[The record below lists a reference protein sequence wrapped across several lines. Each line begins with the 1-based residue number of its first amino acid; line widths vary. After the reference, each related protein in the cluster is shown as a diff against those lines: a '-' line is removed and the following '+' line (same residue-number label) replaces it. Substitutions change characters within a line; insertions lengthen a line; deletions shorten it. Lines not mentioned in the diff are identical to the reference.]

1 MKIQPNNFSFLF
13 VTIAIFALSLDIY
26 SSDNETELSTEER
39 KEILEE
45 FYTEIETLKREY
57 LRIEVV
63 LKRTLAEVS
72 GTNEEISTA
81 LPNVFKQNKSSFEYD
96 YSQKSRFKIKKEE
109 LINAVAEGR
118 LTIDRLKVR
127 LEKAE
132 KIIVQRKKQ
141 IEAEEKKQMN
151 FASQNAIHLEKQR
164 QEYEKYKDLLIKL
177 TSVEEEYK
185 RLYRKLIEEFKI
197 GVFTITLEQK
207 GLSEYPRRGLDDPYC
222 ERMDLS
228 DFGIGSI
235 KQKYCTESKE
245 KKINGIQ
252 TDIQKLKNEIAE
264 ERQRLE
270 ERMQANLFELLFIL
284 PILILILSSEI
295 LRHNL
300 ITKIFFVIKQF
311 SNRVKNLF
319 FRVLTFMTDGF
330 NKIKDSFLGV
340 ASKDEDFYELLGI
353 DIYANTK
360 EIEEAYNRMVLIY
373 GPIENTSEEAKDKY
387 RKIKTAFNTLRSP
400 IKRYIYDFMR
410 KL

>member
-1 MKIQPNNFSFLF
+1 MKIQPNKFSFLF
-13 VTIAIFALSLDIY
+13 VTISIFVLSLDIY

-39 KEILEE
+39 KEILEG

-57 LRIEVV
+57 LRIEAD
-63 LKRTLAEVS
+63 LKKTLAEVS
-72 GTNEEISTA
+72 GTSEEISTT

-96 YSQKSRFKIKKEE
+96 YSQKSRFKFKREE
-109 LINAVAEGR
+109 LIDAVAEGR

-141 IEAEEKKQMN
+141 IESEEKKQMY

-177 TSVEEEYK
+177 TAVEEEYK
-185 RLYRKLIEEFKI
+185 RLYKLIEEFKI
-197 GVFTITLEQK
+197 GVFTRTLEKK
-207 GLSEYPRRGLDDPYC
+207 GLSEYSRDIRYC

-228 DFGIGSI
+228 DFGIGLSD
-235 KQKYCTESKE
+235 QKFCTELIE

-252 TDIQKLKNEIAE
+252 ADIQRLKNEIAE

-270 ERMQANLFELLFIL
+270 ERMQANLFELLFVL

-319 FRVLTFMTDGF
+319 IRVLTFMTDGF

-340 ASKDEDFYELLGI
+340 ASKDEDFYKLLGI
-353 DIYANTK
+353 DIDANTK

-387 RKIKTAFNTLRSP
+387 RKIKMAFNTLKSP

>member
-1 MKIQPNNFSFLF
+1 MKIQPNKFSFLF
-13 VTIAIFALSLDIY
+13 VTIAIFVLSLDIY

-39 KEILEE
+39 KEILEG

-57 LRIEVV
+57 LRIEAD
-63 LKRTLAEVS
+63 LKKTLAEVS
-72 GTNEEISTA
+72 GTSEEISTT

-96 YSQKSRFKIKKEE
+96 YSQKSRFKFKREE
-109 LINAVAEGR
+109 LIYAVAEGR

-141 IEAEEKKQMN
+141 IESEEKKQMY

-177 TSVEEEYK
+177 TAVEEEYK
-185 RLYRKLIEEFKI
+185 RLYKLIEEFKI
-197 GVFTITLEQK
+197 GVFTRTLEKK
-207 GLSEYPRRGLDDPYC
+207 GLSEYSRDIRYC

-228 DFGIGSI
+228 DFGIGLSD
-235 KQKYCTESKE
+235 QKFCTELIE

-270 ERMQANLFELLFIL
+270 ERIQANLFELLFIL

-319 FRVLTFMTDGF
+319 IRVLTFMTDGF

-353 DIYANTK
+353 DIDANTK

-373 GPIENTSEEAKDKY
+373 GPIENTSEESKDKY
-387 RKIKTAFNTLRSP
+387 RKIKTAFNTLKSP

>member
-1 MKIQPNNFSFLF
+1 MKIQPNKFSFLF
-13 VTIAIFALSLDIY
+13 VTISIFVLSLDIY

-39 KEILEE
+39 KEILEG

-57 LRIEVV
+57 LRIEAD
-63 LKRTLAEVS
+63 LKKTLAEVS
-72 GTNEEISTA
+72 GTSEEISTT

-96 YSQKSRFKIKKEE
+96 YSQKSRFKFKREE
-109 LINAVAEGR
+109 LIDAVAEGR

-141 IEAEEKKQMN
+141 IESEEKKQMY

-177 TSVEEEYK
+177 TAVEEEYK
-185 RLYRKLIEEFKI
+185 RLYKLIEEFKI
-197 GVFTITLEQK
+197 GVFTRTLEKK
-207 GLSEYPRRGLDDPYC
+207 GLSEYSRDIRYC

-228 DFGIGSI
+228 DFGIGLSD
-235 KQKYCTESKE
+235 QKFCTELIE

-252 TDIQKLKNEIAE
+252 TDIQRLKNEIAE

-270 ERMQANLFELLFIL
+270 ERMQANLFELLFVL

-300 ITKIFFVIKQF
+300 ITKIFFVINQF

-319 FRVLTFMTDGF
+319 IRVLTFMTDGF

-340 ASKDEDFYELLGI
+340 ASKDEDFYKLLGI
-353 DIYANTK
+353 DIDANTK

-387 RKIKTAFNTLRSP
+387 RKIKMAFNTLKSP

>member
-1 MKIQPNNFSFLF
+1 MKIQPNKFSFLF
-13 VTIAIFALSLDIY
+13 VTIAIFVLSLDIY

-39 KEILEE
+39 KEILEG

-57 LRIEVV
+57 LRIEAD
-63 LKRTLAEVS
+63 LKKTLAEVS
-72 GTNEEISTA
+72 GTSEEISTT

-118 LTIDRLKVR
+118 LAIDRLKVR

-132 KIIVQRKKQ
+132 KILDQRKEQATQEAIRLEKQKQENEKNAESKRKKQ
-141 IEAEEKKQMN
+141 
-151 FASQNAIHLEKQR
+151 
-164 QEYEKYKDLLIKL
+164 KYVKELLVNL
-177 TSVEEEYK
+177 TDVEDEYK
-185 RLYRKLIEEFKI
+185 SLFRKTNEDLGVNSFLLNNTQYSRPKTLKICEINLSLPSSLENCPKEIENQIDKI
-197 GVFTITLEQK
+197 RT
-207 GLSEYPRRGLDDPYC
+207 
-222 ERMDLS
+222 
-228 DFGIGSI
+228 
-235 KQKYCTESKE
+235 
-245 KKINGIQ
+245 NIQ
-252 TDIQKLKNEIAE
+252 RLKNEVAE

-270 ERMQANLFELLFIL
+270 ERKQANLFELLFIL

-353 DIYANTK
+353 DIDANTK

-387 RKIKTAFNTLRSP
+387 RKIKMAFNTLKSP

>member
-1 MKIQPNNFSFLF
+1 MKIQPNKLSFLF
-13 VTIAIFALSLDIY
+13 VTIAIFVLSLDIY

-39 KEILEE
+39 KEILKG

-57 LRIEVV
+57 LRTEAD
-63 LKRTLAEVS
+63 LKKTLAEVS
-72 GTNEEISTA
+72 GTSEEISTT

-96 YSQKSRFKIKKEE
+96 YSQKSRFKIKREE
-109 LINAVAEGR
+109 LIDAVAEGR

-141 IEAEEKKQMN
+141 IESEEKKQMY
-151 FASQNAIHLEKQR
+151 FESQNAIRLEKQR

-177 TSVEEEYK
+177 TAVEEEYK

-197 GVFTITLEQK
+197 GVFTITLEKK
-207 GLSEYPRRGLDDPYC
+207 GLSEYQERLDDPYC
-222 ERMDLS
+222 GRMDLS
-228 DFGIGSI
+228 DFGIGLS
-235 KQKYCTESKE
+235 KQKYCTELIE

-284 PILILILSSEI
+284 PILILILSREI

-353 DIYANTK
+353 DIDANTK

-387 RKIKTAFNTLRSP
+387 RKIKTAFNTLKSP

>member
-1 MKIQPNNFSFLF
+1 MKIQPNKLSFLF
-13 VTIAIFALSLDIY
+13 VTIAIFVLSLDIY

-39 KEILEE
+39 KEILEG

-57 LRIEVV
+57 LRIEAD
-63 LKRTLAEVS
+63 LKKTLAEVS
-72 GTNEEISTA
+72 GTSEEISTT

-96 YSQKSRFKIKKEE
+96 YSQKSRFKIKREE
-109 LINAVAEGR
+109 LIDAVAEGR

-141 IEAEEKKQMN
+141 IESEEKKQMY
-151 FASQNAIHLEKQR
+151 FASQNAIRLEKQR

-177 TSVEEEYK
+177 TAVEEEYK

-197 GVFTITLEQK
+197 GVFTITLEKK
-207 GLSEYPRRGLDDPYC
+207 GLSEYTRGLDDPYC

-228 DFGIGSI
+228 DFGIGLP
-235 KQKYCTESKE
+235 KQKYCTELIEKE
-245 KKINGIQ
+245 INGIQ
-252 TDIQKLKNEIAE
+252 TDIQKLKKEIAE

-270 ERMQANLFELLFIL
+270 ERMQANLFELLFVL

-353 DIYANTK
+353 DIDANTK

-387 RKIKTAFNTLRSP
+387 RKIKTAFNTLKSP

>member
-1 MKIQPNNFSFLF
+1 MKIQPNKFSFLF
-13 VTIAIFALSLDIY
+13 VTISIFVLSLDIY

-39 KEILEE
+39 KEILEG

-57 LRIEVV
+57 LRIEAD
-63 LKRTLAEVS
+63 LKKTLAEVS
-72 GTNEEISTA
+72 GTSEEISTT

-96 YSQKSRFKIKKEE
+96 YSQKSRFKFKREE
-109 LINAVAEGR
+109 LIDAVAEGR

-141 IEAEEKKQMN
+141 IESEEKKQMY

-177 TSVEEEYK
+177 TAVEEEYK
-185 RLYRKLIEEFKI
+185 RLYKLIEEFKI
-197 GVFTITLEQK
+197 GVFTRTLEKK
-207 GLSEYPRRGLDDPYC
+207 GLSEYSRDIRYC

-228 DFGIGSI
+228 DFGIGLSD
-235 KQKYCTESKE
+235 QKFCTELIE

-252 TDIQKLKNEIAE
+252 ADIQRLKNEIAE

-270 ERMQANLFELLFIL
+270 ERMQANLFELLFVL

-300 ITKIFFVIKQF
+300 ITKIFFVINQF

-319 FRVLTFMTDGF
+319 IRVLTFMTDGF

-340 ASKDEDFYELLGI
+340 ASKDEDFYKLLGI
-353 DIYANTK
+353 DIDANTK

-387 RKIKTAFNTLRSP
+387 RKIKMAFNTLKSP

>member
-1 MKIQPNNFSFLF
+1 MKIQPNKFSFLF
-13 VTIAIFALSLDIY
+13 VTISIFVLSLDIY

-39 KEILEE
+39 KEILEG

-57 LRIEVV
+57 LRIEAD
-63 LKRTLAEVS
+63 LKKTLAEVS
-72 GTNEEISTA
+72 GTSEEISTT

-96 YSQKSRFKIKKEE
+96 YSQKSRFKFKREE
-109 LINAVAEGR
+109 LIDAVAEGR

-141 IEAEEKKQMN
+141 IESEEKKQMY

-177 TSVEEEYK
+177 TAVEEEYK
-185 RLYRKLIEEFKI
+185 RLYKLIEEFKI
-197 GVFTITLEQK
+197 GVFTRTLEKK
-207 GLSEYPRRGLDDPYC
+207 GLSEYSRDIRYC

-228 DFGIGSI
+228 DFGIGLSD
-235 KQKYCTESKE
+235 QKFCTELIE

-252 TDIQKLKNEIAE
+252 TDIQRLKNEIAE

-270 ERMQANLFELLFIL
+270 ERMQANLFELLFVL

-319 FRVLTFMTDGF
+319 IRVLTFMTDGF

-340 ASKDEDFYELLGI
+340 ASKDEDFYKLLGI
-353 DIYANTK
+353 DIDANTK

-387 RKIKTAFNTLRSP
+387 RKIKMAFNTLKSP